1 MSAPVSPPLQSVT
14 ALPSDASLR
23 DLQVVMEHAGVG
35 IVYIRQR
42 TVVRCNQR
50 WAEIYGLPHPG
61 MAVGLSSASLYP
73 DEAAFHALGAAA
85 DPVMAS
91 GLPYKAEVR
100 MMRHSGESFWTHL
113 TGTLVNPTDTE
124 QGSIWIV
131 DDIDAHKLAQAQL
144 QSLLAQ
150 QQLILSN
157 AMVGI
162 VFLRDRRV
170 TQCNESFERLF
181 GYEPGELKGS
191 SSRQWYLTEEDWLA
205 AGERCYTPLQ
215 QGLSFE
221 GEMMLATKERKAI
234 CCEVRAKAIDS
245 SRLELGSIW
254 ITMDITA
261 RKEAESALQLARTEL
276 EDLVQAR
283 TSELRRTV
291 LALEHKIV
299 EQAEAEARIQQL
311 AHYDA
316 LTGLPN
322 RTLLAARCQQVLS
335 QAQRRRQS
343 VALMFLDLD
352 NFKAVNDSL
361 GHRVGDTVLVELAR
375 RLNAVLREQDTI
387 ARLGGDEFILLLP
400 DTDAAG
406 ATRLA
411 VKLLEATLAPIQQD
425 GHELVVTPS
434 IGIALHP
441 QDGADLDALSR
452 CADSAMYRAKAGGRN
467 GYCFYTADI
476 QAQSDATLR
485 VGNALRR
492 AQERDQ
498 FTLHY
503 QPQVELASGRIVG
516 VEALLRW
523 NHPELGAI
531 PPHDFIPIAESSGL
545 ILPIGE
551 WVLRSALQQLAEWMR
566 DGLAPVSMAV
576 NLSSVQF
583 RHAEFPQLVH
593 AILQQTGV
601 PAQWLELELT
611 EGVAMTDPAGAI
623 AIMAALHRRGVR
635 MAIDDFGT
643 GYSSL
648 AYLKRFQV
656 RKLKIDRTFVRDIT
670 DDADDKAIVGAIIS
684 MARSLGMQTLAEGV
698 ETAGQLEFLR
708 ERGCD
713 EVQGYYFSRP
723 VPADA
728 LAELLR
734 KGVLP
739 QTLRQARTC
748 G

>member
-1 MSAPVSPPLQSVT
+1 LQSET
-14 ALPSDASLR
+14 YLPSDASLR
-23 DLQVVMEHAGVG
+23 ELQVVMEHAG
-35 IVYIRQR
+35 I
-42 TVVRCNQR
+42 
-50 WAEIYGLPHPG
+50 
-61 MAVGLSSASLYP
+61 
-73 DEAAFHALGAAA
+73 
-85 DPVMAS
+85 
-91 GLPYKAEVR
+91 
-100 MMRHSGESFWTHL
+100 
-113 TGTLVNPTDTE
+113 
-124 QGSIWIV
+124 
-131 DDIDAHKLAQAQL
+131 
-144 QSLLAQ
+144 
-150 QQLILSN
+150 
-157 AMVGI
+157 GI
-162 VFLRDRRV
+162 VFLRDRHV

-181 GYEPGELKGS
+181 GYEPGELEDS

-205 AGERCYTPLQ
+205 AGELCYAPLQ
-215 QGLSFE
+215 NGLSFQS
-221 GEMMLATKERKAI
+221 EMTLATKDGKAI

-276 EDLVQAR
+276 EELVQAR
-283 TSELRRTV
+283 TAELRHTV
-291 LALEHKIV
+291 LALEHKII
-299 EQAEAEARIQQL
+299 EQAQAEARIQQL

-322 RTLLAARCQQVLS
+322 RTLLAARCQQVIS
-335 QAQRRRQS
+335 QAQRRQQP

-352 NFKAVNDSL
+352 NFKVVNDSL
-361 GHRVGDTVLVELAR
+361 GHRVGDTVLVELAS
-375 RLNAVLREQDTI
+375 RLKGVLREQDTI

-411 VKLLEATLAPIQQD
+411 VKLLEATLAPIQQ
-425 GHELVVTPS
+425 GGYELVVTPS
-434 IGIALHP
+434 IGIALYP
-441 QDGADLDALSR
+441 QDGADLEALSR

-467 GYCFYTADI
+467 GFSLHTADI

-503 QPQVELASGRIVG
+503 QPQVELVSGRIVG

-523 NHPELGAI
+523 NHPALGAI
-531 PPHDFIPIAESSGL
+531 PPDEFISIAESTGL

-551 WVLRSALQQLAEWMR
+551 WVLRSALQQLAAWIH
-566 DGLAPVSMAV
+566 DGLAPVRMAV

-583 RHAEFPQLVH
+583 RHTEFPQLVD
-593 AILQQTGV
+593 AVLQQTGV
-601 PAQWLELELT
+601 SAQWLELELT
-611 EGVAMTDPAGAI
+611 ESVAMTDPAGAI
-623 AIMAALHRRGVR
+623 ATMAALHRRGVH

-656 RKLKIDRTFVRDIT
+656 GKLKIDRTFLRDIT

-684 MARSLGMQTLAEGV
+684 MAHSLGVQTLAEGV
-698 ETAGQLEFLR
+698 ETPGQLEFLR

-713 EVQGYYFSRP
+713 EVQGYYFSQP
-723 VPADA
+723 VTGDAMAD
-728 LAELLR
+728 LLR
-734 KGVLP
+734 NGSLP
-739 QTLRQARTC
+739 QT
-748 G
+748 

>member
-1 MSAPVSPPLQSVT
+1 MSAPARPPFLSKT
-14 ALPSDASLR
+14 PLLADAGLR
-23 DLQVVMEHAGVG
+23 ELQVVMAHAGVG
-35 IVYIRQR
+35 IVFIRRR

-50 WAEIYGLPHPG
+50 FAEIFGFLDP
-61 MAVGLSSASLYP
+61 AKVVGLSSASLYP
-73 DEAAFHALGAAA
+73 DDAAFHALGAAA
-85 DPVMAS
+85 YPVMAS
-91 GLPYKAEVR
+91 GVPYKAEIP
-100 MMRHSGESFWTHL
+100 MRRQNGEIFWTHL
-113 TGTLVNPTDTE
+113 TGTLVDPADTE

-131 DDIDAHKLAQAQL
+131 DDIEAQKLAQAQL
-144 QSLLAQ
+144 QSLLSQ

-181 GYEPGELKGS
+181 GYEPGELEGS
-191 SSRQWYLTEEDWLA
+191 SSRQWYLTEEDWRA
-205 AGERCYTPLQ
+205 AGERCYAPLQ

-221 GEMMLATKERKAI
+221 GEMTLATKQGTPI

-261 RKEAESALQLARTEL
+261 RKEAESELQLARAEL
-276 EDLVQAR
+276 EQLVQAR
-283 TSELRRTV
+283 TAELRHTV
-291 LALEHKIV
+291 LALENKIV
-299 EQAEAEARIQQL
+299 EQAAAEARIQQL

-322 RTLLAARCQQVLS
+322 RTLLAALCQQVIS
-335 QAQRRRQS
+335 QAQRARQPA
-343 VALMFLDLD
+343 ALMFLDLD

-361 GHRVGDTVLVELAR
+361 GHRVGDAVLVVLAN
-375 RLNAVLREQDTI
+375 RLKTVLREQDTI

-406 ATRLA
+406 ATQLA
-411 VKLLEATLAPIQQD
+411 LKLLDATLAPIQRD

-434 IGIALHP
+434 IGIALYP
-441 QDGADLDALSR
+441 QDGSDLDALSR
-452 CADSAMYRAKAGGRN
+452 CADSAMYRAKADGRN
-467 GYCFYTADI
+467 GYSFYTADI
-476 QAQSDATLR
+476 QAHSDAVLR
-485 VGNALRR
+485 VSNALRR

-503 QPQVELASGRIVG
+503 QPQVELASGRITG

-531 PPHDFIPIAESSGL
+531 PPHEFIPIAESTGL

-551 WVLRSALQQLAEWMR
+551 WVLRTALQQLADWIR
-566 DGLAPVSMAV
+566 DGLAPVRMAV

-583 RHAEFPQLVH
+583 RHTEFPQLVDTVLH
-593 AILQQTGV
+593 QTGV
-601 PAQWLELELT
+601 SAQWLELELT
-611 EGVAMTDPAGAI
+611 EGVAMTDPASAI
-623 AIMAALHRRGVR
+623 AIMAALHRRGVG

-670 DDADDKAIVGAIIS
+670 DDVDDKAIVGAIIS
-684 MARSLGMQTLAEGV
+684 MARSLGLQTLAEGV
-698 ETAGQLEFLR
+698 ETPGQLAFLR
-708 ERGCD
+708 EQGCD

-728 LAELLR
+728 MAALLR
-734 KGVLP
+734 KGAIS
-739 QTLRQARTC
+739 Q
-748 G
+748 

>member
-1 MSAPVSPPLQSVT
+1 
-14 ALPSDASLR
+14 
-23 DLQVVMEHAGVG
+23 
-35 IVYIRQR
+35 
-42 TVVRCNQR
+42 
-50 WAEIYGLPHPG
+50 
-61 MAVGLSSASLYP
+61 GLSSASLYP

-85 DPVMAS
+85 YPVMAA
-91 GLPYKAEVR
+91 GVPYKAEVR
-100 MMRHSGESFWTHL
+100 MLRHNGETFWTHL
-113 TGTLVNPTDTE
+113 TGTLVDPADTK

-131 DDIDAHKLAQAQL
+131 DDIEAQKLAQAQL

-162 VFLRDRRV
+162 AFLRDRHV

-181 GYEPGELKGS
+181 GYEPGELEGS

-205 AGERCYTPLQ
+205 AGERCYAPLQ
-215 QGLSFE
+215 NGLSFE
-221 GEMMLATKERKAI
+221 SEMTLATKAGKAI

-261 RKEAESALQLARTEL
+261 RKVAESALQLARTEL
-276 EDLVQAR
+276 EELVQAR
-283 TSELRRTV
+283 TAELRETV
-291 LALEHKIV
+291 LALEHKII
-299 EQAEAEARIQQL
+299 EQARAEERIQQL

-322 RTLLAARCQQVLS
+322 RTLLAARSQQVIS
-335 QAQRRRQS
+335 QAKRRRQS

-361 GHRVGDTVLVELAR
+361 GHRVGDTVLVALAR
-375 RLNAVLREQDTI
+375 RLKAVLRDQDTI
-387 ARLGGDEFILLLP
+387 ARLGGDEFVLLLP

-411 VKLLEATLAPIQQD
+411 SKLIEATLTPIQQD

-434 IGIALHP
+434 IGIALYP
-441 QDGADLDALSR
+441 QDGDDLDALSR

-467 GYCFYTADI
+467 GYSFYTADI
-476 QAQSDATLR
+476 QARSDATLR

-503 QPQVELASGRIVG
+503 QPQVELSSGRIVG

-531 PPHDFIPIAESSGL
+531 PPHEFIPIAESTGL

-551 WVLRSALQQLAEWMR
+551 WVLRTALQQLAEWIGI
-566 DGLAPVSMAV
+566 GLAPISMAV

-583 RHAEFPQLVH
+583 RHAEFPQLVD
-593 AILQQTGV
+593 AILQHSGV

-684 MARSLGMQTLAEGV
+684 MARSLGMRTLAEGV
-698 ETAGQLEFLR
+698 ETPGQLEFLR

-723 VPADA
+723 VPAET
-728 LAELLR
+728 LADLLR
-734 KGVLP
+734 KGSLP
-739 QTLRQARTC
+739 QT
-748 G
+748 

>member
-1 MSAPVSPPLQSVT
+1 VSRQPDADACARLSTLQSET
-14 ALPSDASLR
+14 YLPSDASLR
-23 DLQVVMEHAGVG
+23 ELQVVMEHAG
-35 IVYIRQR
+35 I
-42 TVVRCNQR
+42 
-50 WAEIYGLPHPG
+50 
-61 MAVGLSSASLYP
+61 
-73 DEAAFHALGAAA
+73 
-85 DPVMAS
+85 
-91 GLPYKAEVR
+91 
-100 MMRHSGESFWTHL
+100 
-113 TGTLVNPTDTE
+113 
-124 QGSIWIV
+124 
-131 DDIDAHKLAQAQL
+131 
-144 QSLLAQ
+144 
-150 QQLILSN
+150 
-157 AMVGI
+157 GI
-162 VFLRDRRV
+162 VFLRDRHV

-181 GYEPGELKGS
+181 GYEPGELEDS

-205 AGERCYTPLQ
+205 AGELCYAPLQ
-215 QGLSFE
+215 NGLSFQS
-221 GEMMLATKERKAI
+221 EMTLATKDGKAI

-276 EDLVQAR
+276 EELVQAR
-283 TSELRRTV
+283 TAELRHTV
-291 LALEHKIV
+291 LALEHKII
-299 EQAEAEARIQQL
+299 EQAQAEARIQQL

-322 RTLLAARCQQVLS
+322 RTLLAARCQQVIS
-335 QAQRRRQS
+335 QAQRRQQP

-352 NFKAVNDSL
+352 NFKVVNDSL
-361 GHRVGDTVLVELAR
+361 GHRVGDTVLVELAS
-375 RLNAVLREQDTI
+375 RLKGVLREQDTI

-411 VKLLEATLAPIQQD
+411 VKLLEATLAPIQQ
-425 GHELVVTPS
+425 GGYELVVTPS
-434 IGIALHP
+434 IGIALYP
-441 QDGADLDALSR
+441 QDGADLEALSR

-467 GYCFYTADI
+467 GFSLHTADI

-503 QPQVELASGRIVG
+503 QPQVELVSGRIVG

-523 NHPELGAI
+523 NHPALGAI
-531 PPHDFIPIAESSGL
+531 PPDEFISIAESTGL

-551 WVLRSALQQLAEWMR
+551 WVLRSALQQLAAWIH
-566 DGLAPVSMAV
+566 DGLAPVRMAV

-583 RHAEFPQLVH
+583 RHTEFPQLVD
-593 AILQQTGV
+593 AVLQQTGV
-601 PAQWLELELT
+601 SAQWLELELT
-611 EGVAMTDPAGAI
+611 ESVAMTDPAGAI
-623 AIMAALHRRGVR
+623 ATMAALHRRGVH

-656 RKLKIDRTFVRDIT
+656 GKLKIDRTFLRDIT

-684 MARSLGMQTLAEGV
+684 MAHSLGVQTLAEGV
-698 ETAGQLEFLR
+698 ETPGQLEFLR

-713 EVQGYYFSRP
+713 EVQGYYFSQP
-723 VPADA
+723 VTGDAMAD
-728 LAELLR
+728 LLR
-734 KGVLP
+734 NGSLP
-739 QTLRQARTC
+739 QT
-748 G
+748 

>member
-1 MSAPVSPPLQSVT
+1 MSSSVSSTPASITPVSN
-14 ALPSDASLR
+14 DNGLR
-23 DLQVVMEHAGVG
+23 ELQVVLEHAGVG
-35 IVYIRQR
+35 IVFIRQR
-42 TVVRCNQR
+42 TLVRCNQR
-50 WAEIYGLPHPG
+50 FAEIYGLADST

-85 DPVMAS
+85 YPVMAS
-91 GLPYKAEVR
+91 GVPYKAEVR
-100 MMRHSGESFWTHL
+100 MMRQSGESFWTHL
-113 TGTLVNPTDTE
+113 TGTLVDPADTD

-131 DDIDAHKLAQAQL
+131 DDIDAVKLAQAQ
-144 QSLLAQ
+144 QE
-150 QQLILSN
+150 LILSN

-162 VFLRDRRV
+162 AFLRDRHV

-205 AGERCYTPLQ
+205 AGERCYAPLQ
-215 QGLSFE
+215 AGLSFE
-221 GEMMLATKERKAI
+221 GEMTLAKKDGKAI
-234 CCEVRAKAIDS
+234 CCEVRAKGVDPG
-245 SRLELGSIW
+245 RLESGSIW

-261 RKEAESALQLARTEL
+261 RKEAESALQLARTQL
-276 EDLVQAR
+276 EELVQAR
-283 TSELRRTV
+283 TAELRSTV

-299 EQAEAEARIQQL
+299 EQAQAEVRIQQL

-322 RTLLAARCQQVLS
+322 RTLLAMRCQQVIR
-335 QAQRRRQS
+335 QAHRTRQS

-375 RLNAVLREQDTI
+375 RLKALLREQDTI

-400 DTDAAG
+400 DTDAGG
-406 ATRLA
+406 AARLA
-411 VKLLEATLAPIQQD
+411 VKLLEATLAPIQQE

-434 IGIALHP
+434 VGIALYP
-441 QDGADLDALSR
+441 QDGGDLDALSR
-452 CADSAMYRAKAGGRN
+452 CADSAMYLAKAGGRN
-467 GYCFYTADI
+467 GYRFYAAHM
-476 QAQSDATLR
+476 QAQSDSTLR
-485 VGNALRR
+485 VVNALRR

-498 FTLHY
+498 LTLHY

-531 PPHDFIPIAESSGL
+531 PPNEFIPIAESTGL

-551 WVLRSALQQLAEWMR
+551 WVLRSALEQLAAWIR
-566 DGLAPVSMAV
+566 KGLAPVSMAV

-583 RHAEFPQLVH
+583 RHAALPQLVDT
-593 AILQQTGV
+593 ILEQTGV

-648 AYLKRFQV
+648 AYLKRFHV
-656 RKLKIDRTFVRDIT
+656 GKLKIDRTFVRDVT

-684 MARSLGMQTLAEGV
+684 MARSLGVRTLAEGV

-708 ERGCD
+708 HRGCD
-713 EVQGYYFSRP
+713 EVQGYYISKP
-723 VPADA
+723 VPPDA
-728 LAELLR
+728 LEDLLR
-734 KGVLP
+734 NG
-739 QTLRQARTC
+739 TMRQS
-748 G
+748 